1 MYYTRT
7 GVLTKLKRARAQN
20 GYGREIMFTNRR
32 PFCRSPSRK
41 KNRTVSTTGKRGLDM
56 CIIGTRLTVTYTC
69 AARSCFFNYGAV
81 GLATRKRVI

>member
-20 GYGREIMFTNRR
+20 GYGQEIMFTNRR

-41 KNRTVSTTGKRGLDM
+41 KNRTVSTTGKRDLDM
-56 CIIGTRLTVTYTC
+56 CIICTRLTVTC
-69 AARSCFFNYGAV
+69 AARFCFFNYGAV
-81 GLATRKRVI
+81 NLVTRKSVI